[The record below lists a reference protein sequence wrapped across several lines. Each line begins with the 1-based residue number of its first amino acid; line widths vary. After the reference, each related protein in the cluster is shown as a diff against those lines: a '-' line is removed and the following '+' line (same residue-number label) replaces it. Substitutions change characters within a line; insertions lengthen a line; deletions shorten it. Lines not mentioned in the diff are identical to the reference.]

1 MSKETKKSRDYCGL
15 PRDELKVL
23 NSLSPEEIE
32 EFGGIFGGMRK
43 QTQAERL
50 TVASEEIVGQ
60 GKDNNAFIVIGN
72 DRYGPPH
79 TGYGG
84 KAHTQCDSIDL
95 VAGLGGFCPVLYEDL
110 IDWDSSGPTPDAFDE
125 ETGLPRMKV
134 ETSPNF
140 FLDAA
145 RIYIAQ
151 KTDVD
156 KNFGIGDEF
165 GKTRE
170 RKLDKRAGEDIGQYG
185 AKSAIAVKADNI
197 RLIGR
202 ESLRLVTGTDKFNSQ
217 GGEIGGKH
225 GIEIV
230 AMNQTSKLQPMV
242 LGDNLTAALKKI
254 VGYIDAVLKIFE
266 AQMKFQLKFNQT
278 VANHD
283 HIENF
288 YAKITLPS
296 FAVQMQNISTSVE
309 SMVNTELSCM
319 SMISNLKGSI
329 NNHLYDDGPEH
340 ILSKL
345 NKAN

>member
-1 MSKETKKSRDYCGL
+1 MSKVTKKSRDYCGL

-156 KNFGIGDEF
+156 KNFGIAEF
-165 GKTRE
+165 N
-170 RKLDKRAGEDIGQYG
+170 KRSNEELCEGGNC
-185 AKSAIAVKADNI
+185 AKSAVAIKADNV
-197 RLIGR
+197 RLIAR
-202 ESLRLVTGTDKFNSQ
+202 ETLRLVTGTDKANSQ
-217 GGEIGGKH
+217 GGKIDGEKA
-225 GIEIV
+225 GIELI
-230 AMNQTSKLQPMV
+230 ANNDHTTLQPLV
-242 LGDNLTAALKKI
+242 LGDNLAEGLRR
-254 VGYIDAVLKIFE
+254 VLYHVE
-266 AQMKFQLKFNQT
+266 AMAHTFHAYVKFQQKFNQALQSHT
-278 VANHD
+278 HNSPFFGIPTTESIMVLWSGFQLDLEVASRTEVDMLKHGSNVAGVKSKY
-283 HIENF
+283 F
-288 YAKITLPS
+288 Y
-296 FAVQMQNISTSVE
+296 E
-309 SMVNTELSCM
+309 SGTKWIGS
-319 SMISNLKGSI
+319 SN
-329 NNHLYDDGPEH
+329 
-340 ILSKL
+340 
-345 NKAN
+345 NKTN